1 MSATSAEMAGKTCI
15 VTGAT
20 AGIGEEIAKG
30 LARRGATV
38 AVVGRDEERLAAVA
52 KECQE
57 LGAPMAHAY
66 RADFAVLEDVR
77 DLALRLLEDLPRVD
91 VLVNNAGLIVQ
102 RRQETVD
109 GHELIFQV
117 NQLSP
122 YLLTR
127 LLLDRLV
134 SSAPARIVWTA
145 SDSHEF
151 GPLKP
156 DDYMSTQ
163 GFRPLKVYGRSKLA
177 NILTTAELARRLEGT
192 GVTANCFHPGFV
204 STSLARDHPLG
215 TPFLKLIRPF
225 IKSPAKGADTGVYLA
240 TADIGENGQY
250 FYKRKVHGTKND
262 ALDPAL
268 GARVW
273 DDCAAL
279 VGLS

>member
-1 MSATSAEMAGKTCI
+1 MAGKTCI

-20 AGIGEEIAKG
+20 AGIGEALALG
-30 LARRGATV
+30 LAKQQASL
-38 AVVGRDEERLAAVA
+38 ALVGRDEDRLRSVAAECER
-52 KECQE
+52 
-57 LGAPMAHAY
+57 LGAPAVQTY
-66 RADFAVLEDVR
+66 RCDFAVLDQVR
-77 DLALRLLEDLPRVD
+77 DLAVSLLDDLARVD
-91 VLVNNAGLIVQ
+91 VLVNNAGLVVQ
-102 RRQETVD
+102 KRAETVD

-117 NQLSP
+117 NQLAP

-151 GPLKP
+151 GPLHP

-163 GFRPLKVYGRSKLA
+163 GFKPLKVYGRSKLA

-204 STSLARDHPLG
+204 STSIGRDHPLG
-215 TPFLKLIRPF
+215 VVFLKLMRPF
-225 IKSPAKGADTGVYLA
+225 IKSPAQGADTGIYLA
-240 TADIGENGQY
+240 TQPIAENGQY

-273 DDCAAL
+273 DDCAEL

>member
-1 MSATSAEMAGKTCI
+1 MTGMAGKTCI

-20 AGIGEEIAKG
+20 AGIGEAIAQG
-30 LARRGATV
+30 LAREQASL
-38 AVVGRDEERLAAVA
+38 ALVGRDEARLATVA
-52 KECQE
+52 KECEE
-57 LGAPMAHAY
+57 LGAPQVRTY
-66 RADFAVLEDVR
+66 RCDFAVLDQVR
-77 DLALRLLEDLPRVD
+77 DLAVGLLDDLPRVD
-91 VLVNNAGLIVQ
+91 VLVNNAGLVVQ
-102 RRQETVD
+102 KRQETVD

-117 NQLSP
+117 NQLAP

-134 SSAPARIVWTA
+134 ASAPARIVWTA

-151 GPLKP
+151 GPLRT

-163 GFRPLKVYGRSKLA
+163 GYKPLKAYGRSKLA

-204 STSLARDHPLG
+204 STSIGRDHPLG
-215 TPFLKLIRPF
+215 VVFLKLARPF
-225 IKSPAKGADTGVYLA
+225 IKSPKQGADTAVFLA
-240 TADIGENGQY
+240 TEQVGENGQY
-250 FYKRKVHGTKND
+250 FYKRKVHATKND

-268 GARVW
+268 GARLW

>member
-134 SSAPARIVWTA
+134 ASAPARVVWTA

-151 GPLKP
+151 GPLHT
-156 DDYMSTQ
+156 DDYMSTR
-163 GFRPLKVYGRSKLA
+163 GFKPLKAYGRSKLA
-177 NILTTAELARRLEGT
+177 NILTTAELARRLQGT

-204 STSLARDHPLG
+204 STSIGRDHPLG
-215 TPFLKLIRPF
+215 IAFLKLARPF
-225 IKSPAKGADTGVYLA
+225 IKSPKQGADTGVFLA
-240 TADIGENGQY
+240 TDDVAENGQY
-250 FYKRKVHGTKND
+250 FYKRKVHPTKND

-268 GARVW
+268 SARVW

>member
-1 MSATSAEMAGKTCI
+1 MAGKTCI

-20 AGIGEEIAKG
+20 AGIGEELAKG
-30 LARRGATV
+30 LARKHASL
-38 AVVGRDEERLAAVA
+38 ALVGRDGERLRAVA
-52 KECQE
+52 TECE
-57 LGAPMAHAY
+57 ALGSPAVQTY
-66 RADFAVLEDVR
+66 RCDFAVLDQVR
-77 DLALRLLEDLPRVD
+77 DLAVSLLDDLPRID
-91 VLVNNAGLIVQ
+91 VLANNAGLVVQ
-102 RRQETVD
+102 KRAETVD
-109 GHELIFQV
+109 GYELIFQV
-117 NQLSP
+117 NQLAP

-151 GPLKP
+151 GPLHP

-163 GFRPLKVYGRSKLA
+163 GFKPLKVYGRSKLS

-204 STSLARDHPLG
+204 ATSIGRDHILG
-215 TPFLKLIRPF
+215 VAFMKLVRPF
-225 IKSPAKGADTGVYLA
+225 IKSPAQGADTGLYLA
-240 TADIGENGQY
+240 TESIAENGQY
-250 FYKRKVHGTKND
+250 YYKRKVHGTKND

-268 GARVW
+268 GARLW
-273 DDCAAL
+273 DDCAEL

>member
-1 MSATSAEMAGKTCI
+1 MAGKTCI

-20 AGIGEEIAKG
+20 AGIGEALALG
-30 LARRGATV
+30 LAGQHASL
-38 AVVGRDEERLAAVA
+38 ALVGRDEDRLRSVATECERA
-52 KECQE
+52 
-57 LGAPMAHAY
+57 GAPAVQTY
-66 RADFAVLEDVR
+66 RCDFAVLDQVR
-77 DLALRLLEDLPRVD
+77 DLAVSLLDDLPRID
-91 VLVNNAGLIVQ
+91 VLVNNAGLVVQ
-102 RRQETVD
+102 KRAETVD

-117 NQLSP
+117 NQLAP

-151 GPLKP
+151 GPLTP
-156 DDYMSTQ
+156 DDYMSTR
-163 GFRPLKVYGRSKLA
+163 GFKPLKVYGRSKLS

-204 STSLARDHPLG
+204 STSIGRDHPLG
-215 TPFLKLIRPF
+215 VLFLKLMRPF
-225 IKSPAKGADTGVYLA
+225 IKSPAQGADTGVFLA
-240 TADIGENGQY
+240 AEDVPQNGQY
-250 FYKRKVHGTKND
+250 FYKRRVHATKND

-268 GARVW
+268 GARLW
-273 DDCAAL
+273 DDCAEL

>member
-1 MSATSAEMAGKTCI
+1 MTDMAGKTCI

-20 AGIGEEIAKG
+20 AGIGEALAQG
-30 LARRGATV
+30 LAQRHA
-38 AVVGRDEERLAAVA
+38 ALALVGRDEARLAAVA
-52 KECQE
+52 KECEE
-57 LGAPMAHAY
+57 LGAPSVHTY
-66 RADFAVLEDVR
+66 RCDFAVLDQVR
-77 DLALRLLEDLPRVD
+77 DLADSLLDDLPRID
-91 VLVNNAGLIVQ
+91 VLVNNAGLAVQ
-102 RRQETVD
+102 KRQETVD
-109 GHELIFQV
+109 GHELVFQV

-134 SSAPARIVWTA
+134 ASAPARVVWTA

-151 GPLKP
+151 GPLHT
-156 DDYMSTQ
+156 DDYMSTR
-163 GFRPLKVYGRSKLA
+163 GFKPLKAYGRSKLA
-177 NILTTAELARRLEGT
+177 NLLTTAELGRRLQGT

-204 STSLARDHPLG
+204 STSIGRDHPLG
-215 TPFLKLIRPF
+215 IAFLKLARPF
-225 IKSPAKGADTGVYLA
+225 IKSPKQGADTGVFLA
-240 TADIGENGQY
+240 TEDVAENGQY
-250 FYKRKVHGTKND
+250 FYKRKVHPTKND

>member
-1 MSATSAEMAGKTCI
+1 MAGKTCI

-20 AGIGEEIAKG
+20 AGIGEAFALE
-30 LARRGATV
+30 LARKGASL
-38 AVVGRDEERLAAVA
+38 ALVGRDEDRLHSVGTECER
-52 KECQE
+52 
-57 LGAPMAHAY
+57 LGAPAVQTY
-66 RADFAVLEDVR
+66 KCDFAVLDQVR
-77 DLALRLLEDLPRVD
+77 DLAVSLLDDLPRID
-91 VLVNNAGLIVQ
+91 VLANNAGLVVQ
-102 RRQETVD
+102 KRAETVD
-109 GHELIFQV
+109 GYELIFQV
-117 NQLSP
+117 NQLAP

-151 GPLKP
+151 GPLHP

-163 GFRPLKVYGRSKLA
+163 GFKPLKVYGRSKLA

-192 GVTANCFHPGFV
+192 GVTANSFHPGFV
-204 STSLARDHPLG
+204 STSIGRDHPLG
-215 TPFLKLIRPF
+215 VVFLKLMRPF
-225 IKSPAKGADTGVYLA
+225 IKSPAQGADTGVYLA
-240 TADIGENGQY
+240 TAAVNENGQY
-250 FYKRKVHGTKND
+250 FYKRKVHATKND

-268 GARVW
+268 GARAW